1 MGPMPHT
8 HTPAEAWAELLAG
21 NERFVRGEMAHP
33 SQDADHR
40 AASWEAQNPFAV
52 VFGCS
57 DSRVAAEIV
66 FDRGL
71 GDLFVVRTAGH
82 VVDTTVVG
90 SIEYGVQVL
99 GAPLVIVLGHDSCG
113 AVAAAAEAL
122 ATGRM
127 PGGFVRAIVDRVISS
142 IVALP
147 AVDLGTGPGG
157 TGGTGGTGEDA
168 AVGSAVGSA
177 VGDGAPGHGLVGQAV
192 VGRHALAPAP
202 EVLGREHVRHTV
214 RMLMSYSAAVR
225 TAVED
230 GRCTIVGATYALAEG
245 RVRLVESTGP
255 VEP

>member
-1 MGPMPHT
+1 MGPVPHT
-8 HTPAEAWAELLAG
+8 HTPAEALAELLAG

-40 AASWEAQNPFAV
+40 EALSEAQNPFAV

-127 PGGFVRAIVDRVISS
+127 PGGFVRAIIDRVIPS

-147 AVDLGTGPGG
+147 AADPGTGPGG
-157 TGGTGGTGEDA
+157 TGGTGEDA
-168 AVGSAVGSA
+168 AGPAVGSS
-177 VGDGAPGHGLVGQAV
+177 VGDDAPGQVV

-230 GRCTIVGATYALAEG
+230 GRCAIVGATYALAEG

>member
-1 MGPMPHT
+1 MGPVPHT
-8 HTPAEAWAELLAG
+8 HTPAEALAELLAG
-21 NERFVRGEMAHP
+21 NERFVR
-33 SQDADHR
+33 
-40 AASWEAQNPFAV
+40 
-52 VFGCS
+52 
-57 DSRVAAEIV
+57 
-66 FDRGL
+66 

-127 PGGFVRAIVDRVISS
+127 PGGFVRAIVDRVIPS

-147 AVDLGTGPGG
+147 DVDPGTGPGG
-157 TGGTGGTGEDA
+157 AGGTGEDA
-168 AVGSAVGSA
+168 AGAAVGSSL
-177 VGDGAPGHGLVGQAV
+177 GDGAPGQAV

-230 GRCTIVGATYALAEG
+230 GQCALVGATYTLAEG

>member
-1 MGPMPHT
+1 MGPVPHT
-8 HTPAEAWAELLAG
+8 RTPAEAWAELLAG

-33 SQDADHR
+33 SQDVDHR
-40 AASWEAQNPFAV
+40 AALSGAQNPFAV

-90 SIEYGVQVL
+90 SIEYGVQLL

-127 PGGFVRAIVDRVISS
+127 PGGFVRAIVDRVIPS

-147 AVDLGTGPGG
+147 DVDPGTGPGG
-157 TGGTGGTGEDA
+157 AGGTGEDA
-168 AVGSAVGSA
+168 AGPAG
-177 VGDGAPGHGLVGQAV
+177 PGQAV

-202 EVLGREHVRHTV
+202 EGLGREHVRHTV

-230 GRCTIVGATYALAEG
+230 GRCALVGATYALAEG

>member
-1 MGPMPHT
+1 MGPVPHT
-8 HTPAEAWAELLAG
+8 HTPAEALAELLAG
-21 NERFVRGEMAHP
+21 NERFVR
-33 SQDADHR
+33 
-40 AASWEAQNPFAV
+40 
-52 VFGCS
+52 
-57 DSRVAAEIV
+57 
-66 FDRGL
+66 

-127 PGGFVRAIVDRVISS
+127 PGGFVRAIVDRVIPS

-147 AVDLGTGPGG
+147 AVDLGTGPA
-157 TGGTGGTGEDA
+157 GTGEDA
-168 AVGSAVGSA
+168 AAGP
-177 VGDGAPGHGLVGQAV
+177 APGQAV

-214 RMLMSYSAAVR
+214 RMLMSYS
-225 TAVED
+225 
-230 GRCTIVGATYALAEG
+230 
-245 RVRLVESTGP
+245 
-255 VEP
+255 

>member
-40 AASWEAQNPFAV
+40 AALSEAQNPFAV

-147 AVDLGTGPGG
+147 AVDLGAE
-157 TGGTGGTGEDA
+157 TGGTGEDA
-168 AVGSAVGSA
+168 AAGSS
-177 VGDGAPGHGLVGQAV
+177 VGDGARGQAV

-225 TAVED
+225 TAVDD
-230 GRCTIVGATYALAEG
+230 GRCAIVGATYALAEG